1 MAAFEAVGALAAK
14 PPTCQSNPTVPKA
27 GGSHDL
33 VVGDVVDLEGA
44 SVDVA
49 QHHVGGAGSTHRA
62 EARDLPVEADRAQEG
77 RAGDLIVGDVVD
89 FQAARLGVAHQQ
101 VGCAGRAAEI
111 AGADDLPI
119 QSHGAHESSAG

>member
-27 GGSHDL
+27 GGGGDL

-44 SVDVA
+44 GVDVA

-62 EARDLPVEADRAQEG
+62 EARDLPVEPDRAYEG
-77 RAGDLIVGDVVD
+77 RAGDLVVGDVVD
-89 FQAARLGVAHQQ
+89 LEAAGLGVAHHQ
-101 VGCAGRAAEI
+101 VGLAGHADVVDAA
-111 AGADDLPI
+111 DYLLL
-119 QSHGAHESSAG
+119 QSHADHEGGA